1 MPRYPCGLVD
11 CACPA
16 ETTTSGHK
24 GCVVRGPLPGGAFL
38 AEVRE
43 STARC
48 GGFGGGGRRA
58 HARPGDPGR
67 TLRRSAFCPCGLSV
81 LDTACDGVLRPPV
94 FCVSFWF
101 ALCTPAHRRTCTPT
115 RAHPHTCAPAHRH
128 TRTRGHLHT
137 CAPAHVHTCAPAH
150 RHTRTRAH
158 LHTLTPAHPHT
169 CVDVPP
175 FPSLTHTP
183 ASEARRRV
191 AAPFASNGASGVS
204 GCVVSDAAVTVSVW
218 LCVPSPWKAPGS
230 GIAGSRG
237 HSVRDRPSGPQ
248 RQGAG
253 LQLLLTPLPPPAGA
267 GAGRPAGPGE
277 VLHFRFRFHSLVTD
291 GARRL
296 PLWPLGFVHLLCGKV
311 HSDPLPVLKFGR
323 LFSMSSTVLQL
334 F

>member
-1 MPRYPCGLVD
+1 MAVG
-11 CACPA
+11 A
-16 ETTTSGHK
+16 EPT
-24 GCVVRGPLPGGAFL
+24 RGPGTPAAHCASPPSVPVVCLFWTPHATEPCSSRSFVSASGLHCVPLHTG
-38 AEVRE
+38 V
-43 STARC
+43 
-48 GGFGGGGRRA
+48 RA
-58 HARPGDPGR
+58 HPRVHIR
-67 TLRRSAFCPCGLSV
+67 TP
-81 LDTACDGVLRPPV
+81 
-94 FCVSFWF
+94 
-101 ALCTPAHRRTCTPT
+101 
-115 RAHPHTCAPAHRH
+115 AHPHTCAPAHMH
-128 TRTRGHLHT
+128 TLTPAHPHTCTPSHLRSRTPAHPHTCTRAHLHT
-137 CAPAHVHTCAPAH
+137 CSPAH

-204 GCVVSDAAVTVSVW
+204 GCVVRDAAVTVSVW
-218 LCVPSPWKAPGS
+218 LCVPSPWKTPGS

-237 HSVRDRPSGPQ
+237 HSVRDRHSGPQ

-253 LQLLLTPLPPPAGA
+253 LQLLTPLPPPAGA

-296 PLWPLGFVHLLCGKV
+296 PLWPLGFVHLPCGKV
-311 HSDPLPVLKFGR
+311 HLDLSPVLKFGR